1 MDRRRVVAV
10 LGGACVSST
19 LRAAEVWTKEPSTW
33 DEKDMAKLLSESPWA
48 HTVQVG
54 MGGGGMGGGGMGGP
68 GMGGGGGSTGGGGD
82 DPTGGSLSGP
92 GGGPSGGG
100 GMGGG
105 GRRGGGGGG
114 MGGGGG
120 TPTMT
125 FTVRWMSALP
135 LKHAIV
141 RTRMGEEADT
151 SPQAKEFLAREE
163 THYAVAL
170 IGPPRGMGGGGGRGG
185 GDGRGGGVAGEGAAD
200 ERRQR
205 MTAQL
210 QEHTALLR
218 KGKAPI
224 RVESV
229 QTPQPGQSSYLF
241 LFPRTD
247 AISLDDKEVE
257 FATKLGPVEVK
268 RKFKLKEMVYNGQ
281 LAL

>member
-1 MDRRRVVAV
+1 MDRRRVAVV
-10 LGGACVSST
+10 LGGVCVSST

-33 DEKDMAKLLSESPWA
+33 DEKDMAKLLSDSPWA

-54 MGGGGMGGGGMGGP
+54 MGGGGLGGP
-68 GMGGGGGSTGGGGD
+68 GMGGGGGSAGGGGD

-114 MGGGGG
+114 GMGGGGG
-120 TPTMT
+120 TPAMT

-141 RTRMGEEADT
+141 RTRMGKEADT

-163 THYAVAL
+163 MHYAVAL
-170 IGPPRGMGGGGGRGG
+170 IGPPRGMGGGGRGG
-185 GDGRGGGVAGEGAAD
+185 GDGRGGGGAAEGAAD

-205 MTAQL
+205 MTVQL
-210 QEHTALLR
+210 QEQTALLR
-218 KGKAPI
+218 KGKPPI
-224 RVESV
+224 RPESV
-229 QTPQPGQSSYLF
+229 QMPQPGQSSYLF

-247 AISLDDKEVE
+247 AISLEDKEVE
-257 FATKLGPVEVK
+257 FATKLGQVEVK
-268 RKFKLKEMVYNGQ
+268 R
-281 LAL
+281 